1 MKVILT
7 TNIKNI
13 GQKGDEKEVKPGFAR
28 NFLLPKNLA
37 IVADSPEGIRLLALK
52 ESENQEHEGA
62 AKKIAEVVSKNQ
74 GLTLAF
80 NSKASSEGK
89 LFGSIKIA
97 QIGSAVKEKIGIAP
111 TKIKPGEP
119 IKVVGEHQLT
129 ATFSE
134 GQTLDF
140 KVNVVLEK
148 SSKKS

>member
-7 TNIKNI
+7 ADIKNI

-28 NFLLPKNLA
+28 NFLFPKNLA
-37 IVADSPEGIRLLALK
+37 IVADSPEGLRLLAAK

-62 AKKIAEVVSKNQ
+62 AKKIAEIVSKNQ
-74 GLTLAF
+74 GLTLNF

-97 QIGSAVKEKIGIAP
+97 QIENAVKEKTGTAP
-111 TKIKPGEP
+111 VKIDPSEP
-119 IKVVGEHQLT
+119 IKVVGEHKLT

-140 KVNVVLEK
+140 KVNIVPEK
-148 SSKKS
+148 SGKKS